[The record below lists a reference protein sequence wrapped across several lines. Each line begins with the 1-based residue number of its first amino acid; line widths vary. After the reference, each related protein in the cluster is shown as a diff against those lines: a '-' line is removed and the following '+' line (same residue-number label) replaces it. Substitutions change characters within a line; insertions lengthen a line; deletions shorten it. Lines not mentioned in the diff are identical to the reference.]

1 MCLLGLLHALGS
13 SLGGI
18 SCSGPVAILPPPHD
32 KYRQTFEDVS
42 NKFFPRTAVTVVEIT
57 AREGIT
63 EKGDEITEKEDE
75 N

>member
-1 MCLLGLLHALGS
+1 
-13 SLGGI
+13 
-18 SCSGPVAILPPPHD
+18 
-32 KYRQTFEDVS
+32 
-42 NKFFPRTAVTVVEIT
+42 VTVVEIT